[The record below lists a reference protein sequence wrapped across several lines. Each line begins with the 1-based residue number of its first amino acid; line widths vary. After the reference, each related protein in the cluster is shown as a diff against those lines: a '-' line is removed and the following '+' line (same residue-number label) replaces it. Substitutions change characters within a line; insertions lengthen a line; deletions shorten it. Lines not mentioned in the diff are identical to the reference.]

1 MLNTR
6 QVKCPEQG
14 EGWQQFGWDI
24 IQLIV
29 GQTEV
34 RQVGEDSLVLPSP
47 PVRPEL
53 VVGDVVVRHVEHLQG
68 GQVAQD
74 ILADIVED
82 VVTDVQ
88 ILQMSRAWT
97 KQIINR
103 ADIEIS

>member
-1 MLNTR
+1 M
-6 QVKCPEQG
+6 
-14 EGWQQFGWDI
+14 
-24 IQLIV
+24 IV

-34 RQVGEDSLVLPSP
+34 RQVGEDTLVLPSP

-53 VVGDVVVRHVEHLQG
+53 VVGHVVVGHVEHLQG

-88 ILQMSRAWT
+88 ILQMSRA
-97 KQIINR
+97 
-103 ADIEIS
+103 

>member
-1 MLNTR
+1 M
-6 QVKCPEQG
+6 V
-14 EGWQQFGWDI
+14 
-24 IQLIV
+24 V

-34 RQVGEDSLVLPSP
+34 RQVGEDALVLSSP

-53 VVGDVVVRHVEHLQG
+53 VVGNVVVRHVEHFLG

-88 ILQMSRAWT
+88 ILQMSRA
-97 KQIINR
+97 
-103 ADIEIS
+103 